1 MLTLAKIRGAKKP
14 EAFEQQRPCLE
25 KCVTNIKS
33 SHRVL
38 RREINLAIYTLAPS
52 VVAQPHPVCPTVFLA
67 FTMSKE

>member
-52 VVAQPHPVCPTVFLA
+52 VVA
-67 FTMSKE
+67 